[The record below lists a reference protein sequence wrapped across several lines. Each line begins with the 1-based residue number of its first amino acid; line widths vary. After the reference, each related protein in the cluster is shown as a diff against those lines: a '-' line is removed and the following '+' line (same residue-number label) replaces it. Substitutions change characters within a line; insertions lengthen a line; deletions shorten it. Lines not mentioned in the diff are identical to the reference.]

1 MLTNNFIFINILS
14 WTNIIPFRYAL
25 VFLLTLYIF
34 ILSQDFNTIKRR
46 LEFNVIYDRIN
57 TVVHTE
63 QIYQVHNFLILG
75 IYFGNF
81 YYEPNNMFWGLTSL
95 KLTIINL
102 LAIFFILAIIN
113 LSHNDLQQISGVRS
127 KIIKYSYFL
136 TLALIFCNHLFLLF
150 ILLEIYTVLFFL
162 YLIGFRYDMQETL
175 YFLQHD
181 LTTYV
186 FTSILSTVFFITGL
200 YFIIKDFGI
209 SALYLNELKILYESS
224 LLYEK
229 DTLNIR
235 GMLFIFIALFIKL
248 GLAPFQG
255 WTVRFFKRT
264 CYQSLVFI
272 LLISKLIL
280 IFGAFFTLLPVI
292 INITFLLKFIGI
304 FGFISYVIGSFLLY
318 LRHSESDKFLA
329 YINLTSSG
337 FFFFIFF
344 IDNPQNYNFAFIY
357 FTTFMVLINFTLLTF
372 FACIANW
379 VYDYIDEVDDF
390 EESYAVNR
398 SFFLSQSIF
407 FTMFDQVRSESFMV
421 LMQNNLLKLILHGV
435 LASLPPTIT
444 FFTKIYYDFSFFNKI
459 SDISSPYGLI
469 LIFSMLT
476 YIITVYGFLAVWK
489 EHYLRHNKVL
499 TYILV
504 KQSIRV
510 FAMGYEY
517 IHFRNF
523 YRKFGF
529 ILFFFVGFLFS
540 DFQIL

>member
-1 MLTNNFIFINILS
+1 MIANNFTFINILN
-14 WTNIIPFRYAL
+14 WVGIIPFRYVL
-25 VFLLTLYIF
+25 IFLLTLYIYM
-34 ILSQDFNTIKRR
+34 LSEDFNTIKRR
-46 LEFNVIYDRIN
+46 LEFNVIYDRIS
-57 TVVHTE
+57 TVICTQ
-63 QIYQVHNFLILG
+63 QIFQVHNFLLLIL
-75 IYFGNF
+75 YFGNF
-81 YYEPNNMFWGLTSL
+81 YYEPLNIFWGLTSL

-113 LSHNDLQQISGVRS
+113 LSHNDFQQISSVRS

-136 TLALIFCNHLFLLF
+136 TLCLIFCNHLFLLF
-150 ILLEIYTVLFFL
+150 VLLEIYTVLFFL

-186 FTSILSTVFFITGL
+186 FTSILSSVFFICGL
-200 YFIIKDFGI
+200 YFIIKDFGV
-209 SALYLNELKILYESS
+209 SGLYLTELKSLYENS
-224 LLYEK
+224 LIFQDNYM
-229 DTLNIR
+229 NMR
-235 GMLFIFIALFIKL
+235 GICFILIALFIKI

-264 CYQSLVFI
+264 CYQSLVYI

-292 INITFLLKFIGI
+292 IKITFILKFIGL
-304 FGFISYVIGSFLLY
+304 FGFSSYVIGSYLLY
-318 LRHSESDKFLA
+318 LRHAESDKFLA

-344 IDNPQNYNFAFIY
+344 VDNFQNYNFAFIY

-379 VYDYIDEVDDF
+379 VYSYMDEVDDF

-407 FTMFDQVRSESFMV
+407 FNMFDQVRTESFMM
-421 LMQNNLLKLILHGV
+421 LTQNNLLKLVLHCV
-435 LASLPPTIT
+435 LASLPPTVT
-444 FFTKIYYDFSFFNKI
+444 FFTKVYYDFSFFNKI
-459 SDISSPYGLI
+459 SDLTSPYGLI
-469 LIFSMLT
+469 LIFAMLT
-476 YIITVYGFLAVWK
+476 YISTVYGFLAIWK

-499 TYILV
+499 TYILI
-504 KQSIRV
+504 KKSIRV
-510 FAMGYEY
+510 FAMAYEY

-540 DFQIL
+540 DFQII